1 MYDLFSE
8 DYDRFVNWED
18 RLAYEMP
25 FIEEQINHLKQPGKS
40 SLKILDSAC
49 GTGMHAIAL
58 AKQGHIVSAADLF
71 PQMIKKGLDNA
82 QREGVAVQFAAAGF
96 GEMKQT
102 FGRDQ
107 FELVLCLGNSLP
119 HVLSE
124 TELFNALQ
132 DFASVLKQDG
142 VLFIQN
148 RNFDAVVKQ
157 QSRWMDKQV
166 HQADGMEW
174 IFHRYY
180 DFLPNGLIRFNIATL
195 KHEIDEDWKAG
206 VTSTLLRPQLHD
218 DLLNL
223 LRQAGFM
230 EIQAYGSMQAEP
242 FAADSSGNLILTA
255 KKA

>member
-25 FIEEQINHLKQPGKS
+25 FIEEQINHLKQPDKD
-40 SLKILDSAC
+40 SLEILDSAC

-71 PQMIKKGLDNA
+71 PEMILKGQDNA
-82 QREGVAVQFAAAGF
+82 QQAGVAVRFVAAGF
-96 GEMKQT
+96 GEMTQT

-107 FELVLCLGNSLP
+107 FEMVLCLGNYLP

-124 TELFNALQ
+124 AELIHALQ
-132 DFASVLKQDG
+132 DFATVLRQDG

-157 QSRWMDKQV
+157 QSRWMEPQV

-174 IFHRYY
+174 IFHRFY

-195 KHEIDEDWKAG
+195 KHEIDADWKAG

-218 DLLNL
+218 ELQNL
-223 LRQAGFM
+223 LSQAGFK
-230 EIQAYGSMQAEP
+230 EIQAYGSMQGEP
-242 FAADSSGNLILTA
+242 FAAGSSGNLILTA